1 MEAIPSFRML
11 VSKSHQKP
19 PDLLLLKL
27 TQPGLGNKPMGR
39 KVNSPGFKFPAGPC
53 SLLGF
58 LESHFLSEN
67 HFPLMCSLEAQGPE
81 SHSLWGWLSH
91 VLICAFPLLFFL
103 LIFFKMQANKYILT
117 KDNVSL
123 GSHSSKP
130 AQLNSTNLLSR
141 ARMEILEFKTQNML
155 LYLETFYKTKTPFLF
170 FSKLLPRKPK
180 L

>member
-1 MEAIPSFRML
+1 MEAIRSFQML

-27 TQPGLGNKPMGR
+27 TQPGLGNKPRGR
-39 KVNSPGFKFPAGPC
+39 KVNSPGFKFPAVPC

-81 SHSLWGWLSH
+81 SHSLGLVVSCTY
-91 VLICAFPLLFFL
+91 LCFPFAIFL
-103 LIFFKMQANKYILT
+103 LIFFKMQANKYILA
-117 KDNVSL
+117 KDNLSL

-130 AQLNSTNLLSR
+130 
-141 ARMEILEFKTQNML
+141 I
-155 LYLETFYKTKTPFLF
+155 
-170 FSKLLPRKPK
+170 
-180 L
+180 